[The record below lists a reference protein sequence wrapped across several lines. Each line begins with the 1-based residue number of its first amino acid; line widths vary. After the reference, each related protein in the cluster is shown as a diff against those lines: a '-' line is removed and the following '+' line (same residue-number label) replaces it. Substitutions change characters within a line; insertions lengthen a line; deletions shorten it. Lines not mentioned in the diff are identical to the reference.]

1 MARGRPK
8 KCCVCGNPIKGEEP
22 VPFKNKFVHSAC
34 LNIAIKVLAD
44 DKRKQ
49 LKDKDKDKEY
59 KKESKKTSKAE
70 LKDALSEEEY
80 TEKKAYYNYIRELMG
95 IPIGEKLDAKIYV
108 ISNSYYEKYGM
119 TWKEMYQ
126 TLVYLNEILEFDF
139 DKEKGII
146 GLIPYYCSSA
156 KRFYLELEKIENQNK
171 DLDITNTF
179 KEKIIYIN
187 PQQRTV
193 KQLSIEDI
201 GEE

>member
-22 VPFKNKFVHSAC
+22 VPFKDKFVHSAC

-49 LKDKDKDKEY
+49 LKDKDKES

-95 IPIGEKLDAKIYV
+95 VPMGEKLDAKIYV
-108 ISNSYYEKYGM
+108 ISNNYYEKYGM
-119 TWKEMYQ
+119 TWKGMYQ

-146 GLIPYYCSSA
+146 GLIPYYYSSA
-156 KRFYLELEKIENQNK
+156 KKFYLELEKIKDKNK
-171 DLDITNTF
+171 DLDITDSF